1 MELATSTERQWY
13 VLYSKPQK
21 EDYARY
27 QLRAKGLEVFFP
39 QLLFPKSAKK
49 RKRLVP
55 LFPNYLFVRLK
66 LFSEEFSY
74 AMWSPGVSRIVSF
87 NGVPAA
93 IHDSVVNFLIAQ
105 TDGSGIVEARPKLR
119 TGQEVRI
126 SGGPFGGLV
135 GIIQEP
141 PNAKGRIKILIQLLN
156 RQTKVDVPIQFLEA
170 EWVTSGCRVE
180 ANLTQAT
187 PVGPSFCI

>member
-1 MELATSTERQWY
+1 MDLVTSTERQWY

-21 EDYARY
+21 EDYARHH
-27 QLRAKGLEVFFP
+27 LRAKGLDVFFP

-55 LFPNYLFVRLK
+55 LFPSYLFVRLK

-74 AMWSPGVSRIVSF
+74 AQWSPGVSRIVSF
-87 NGVPAA
+87 NGVPAS
-93 IHDSVVNFLIAQ
+93 IDDSIVRFLMAQ
-105 TDGSGIVEARPKLR
+105 TNGDGVVEARPKLR
-119 TGQEVRI
+119 IGQEVRI

-141 PNAKGRIKILIQLLN
+141 PNAKGRIKILLQLLN
-156 RQTKVDVPIQFLEA
+156 GRTKVDVPIQFLEA
-170 EWVTSGCRVE
+170 EWVTSGRRVDAKLTE
-180 ANLTQAT
+180 A
-187 PVGPSFCI
+187 PVGPSFRI